1 MKLSPI
7 VLSFPVSWGMSL
19 LISPFICELTT
30 ARLAVVVSTECR
42 VAGMLLSPRILF
54 REIRI
59 ESSLGNISCTLGMS
73 CATLS
78 IIPLFSLPGIV
89 SPTAYFSRGLLAR
102 RMFMR
107 TPPINSDTSSA
118 LLPLGIRS
126 SVSSSTSTITFPG
139 FT

>member
-30 ARLAVVVSTECR
+30 ARLAVVVSIECR

-89 SPTAYFSRGLLAR
+89 SPTAYFSRGLLA
-102 RMFMR
+102 
-107 TPPINSDTSSA
+107 SSA

-126 SVSSSTSTITFPG
+126 SVSNSTSTITFPG